1 MQQISENNAAIL
13 QVPRLLTI
21 KQCVEEKIY
30 PNEGGLR
37 SLIFNAD
44 KNGFNTVIRRVGKR
58 CFIDVKAFYDWIE
71 AINKVQQKGK
81 TYNGKKI

>member
-1 MQQISENNAAIL
+1 MQQYSENNRAVL

-30 PNEGGLR
+30 PNQGGLR

-44 KNGFNTVIRRVGKR
+44 KNGFNKVIRRINAKV
-58 CFIDVKAFYDWIE
+58 FIDVQAFYEWVE
-71 AINKVQQKGK
+71 EINK
-81 TYNGKKI
+81 

>member
-1 MQQISENNAAIL
+1 MQQILEIKGSVL

-44 KNGFNTVIRRVGKR
+44 
-58 CFIDVKAFYDWIE
+58 Y
-71 AINKVQQKGK
+71 
-81 TYNGKKI
+81 

>member
-1 MQQISENNAAIL
+1 MQEISGNNGSVL
-13 QVPRLLTI
+13 TVPRLVTI

-44 KNGFNTVIRRVGKR
+44 TNGFNTVIRRVGKR
-58 CFIDVKAFYDWIE
+58 CFIDVASFYNWIE
-71 AINKVQQKGK
+71 EINKKVGK
-81 TYNGKKI
+81 